1 MATNNGEKYQ
11 LDIDSLPKDKNGNPY
26 ADPSSVAED
35 ERPYYRKDEYY
46 KFYASVDSDGDRLR
60 TFEEKKATTY
70 PSVNGLYVSEI
81 MLLEYVSYGDYP
93 KPSGGYP
100 AFWWFQYGIR
110 DIGHTLEPL
119 AERGFIRWAS
129 KSSLIDHLTVTDLKA
144 LLGHFHLKTSGAKAV
159 LLERAHSEIQEDQIP
174 DDLLKPKYE
183 LTEKGKEEL
192 KANAYI
198 PYMHKSHY
206 HNYEE
211 PYLLNVWS
219 LNRAY
224 KGNMPSN
231 WRDIVSTM
239 EMKIFGEN
247 GCGGEIV
254 PDSELPNSFG
264 GKTQQDEEYHSFK
277 FSETGFRLFYH
288 NFCLLRMN
296 EKLVPALKGYPNA
309 EKATRVLVY
318 GYIDR
323 DKGIMLDVIAGCRED
338 DDGYQ
343 LFKTS
348 TDIHSMIGVD
358 LVEDEDVDI
367 MNDDDGSIS
376 EMYAD
381 KIEMLHVYDAPEE
394 VEKTRELD
402 FFDHIRDLYYPD
414 AVKVW
419 LLKNGLEPEGHHAI
433 LIGTGEDHTLV
444 GILTEEPKQDFGCH
458 DGDTLLLRFGKQDG
472 EIFCAADC
480 DRDALSLKEKKQEA
494 NLTLE
499 DALKAFH
506 EDRNGENYSAVINL
520 LLEKKV
526 HITLDYHLSDDAE
539 KVLEKAKTAGKEVG
553 ELSARD
559 QKIFQDGVRLL
570 PTLLESNGKA
580 FLAIYSAEKE
590 IPEDSEHDE
599 KDLISFAKAVGF
611 ALKMK
616 DNLGGIVLNPY
627 TVPFV
632 IGNEDFEGIYALC
645 EHFEEP
651 QENENEKA
659 QQDDQEE
666 LEQRNSS
673 MTRFSNVGN
682 SLSIIADDFS
692 TFSFVLYE
700 NGVAPIHGVKIQ
712 NRTGNELDDISLKI
726 SCDSGFFKDYQQKL
740 PPIPSGKPVLLDNPH
755 LIVNSGMLSELIESM
770 HTAVTLE
777 LCKGDESLCGIRSDV
792 ELLPYNQLHRSI
804 SWNFLPA
811 FVMPNH
817 PVVVSLLHDAVE
829 VLKKQ
834 GKDPALEGY
843 QSKNPARIHD
853 FADAIYTAIKN
864 KNIYYSNPPAGVPFY
879 GQRIR
884 TPDMIME
891 QKLGTC
897 MDMALL
903 YASCLEAMDLHPV
916 LLLQK
921 GHIFTGLWLV
931 EREPEEMFKSGILNE
946 NLKYLA
952 MNTPAGS
959 NRLTFVEC
967 TRMCVHGKESFTQA
981 EKIALEH
988 ELPNS
993 KEFECSIDVALARYQ
1008 GIRPLPA
1015 RLKKD
1020 SEYMVF
1026 VEEAKE
1032 RERNSGDKAAFN
1044 KWQQP
1049 KAIRTRI
1056 TKRELWEGKLLDLSQ
1071 HNMLLDIPLNA
1082 SFEPIMSSHIDEL
1095 EDALADGHEFTLQ
1108 TIPEWILSFGRIERD
1123 KSGKETRIPWLQ
1135 DAINKLG
1142 VFEISEWPVV
1152 DQFDVNEKFRQEYKN
1167 HRLFTFCG
1175 EKELDRDLTGIYRA
1189 ARSSQ
1194 QENGVSSLYLAI
1206 GLLRWIPDTETGEA
1220 CYAPLVLQP
1229 IEIVRKSA
1237 NQGYALHVRDE
1248 EPHFNL
1254 TLLEMLKQN
1263 YNLEI
1268 GGLDPLPT
1276 DAHGTDI
1283 RKVFNIVRSAVYS
1296 IPNWDVVETA
1306 VIGNFSFAQFAM
1318 WNDIHSAGEKLDNSK
1333 IVRSLMKG
1341 QVDWDTSVLD
1351 NPDGEQTYLPIT
1363 VDATQLQAIERAAQG
1378 ATFVLHGPPGTG
1390 KSQTITGMIAN
1401 LLAQDKTVLFVAE
1414 KMAALSVVDRRLT
1427 QLGIGDFCIEVHSE
1441 KANKKHVLSQ
1451 LEKALEAKKPENRT
1465 EYEACRQQAANSRAK
1480 LDDYSRHLHAA
1491 QPNGY
1496 TLRELIDLY
1505 ETVRHAEYMIP
1516 YDSDTARTL
1525 TKSEI
1530 NRHLPLIGQLTAAG
1544 SVLDADTIQK
1554 MQGVDLKS
1562 YSAEVRSSLRGVVE
1576 RYAASLKKLQECS
1589 VPVAAAL
1596 NVPKETDTEKL
1607 ARFAGLVQECGE
1619 KDPITFA
1626 ILDCDHSEI
1635 VAYLETASALAMERD
1650 ELLKTWKLEFL
1661 EKNMKGYQE
1670 RYESAERK
1678 FFGRSS
1684 AIAAVIGELQKY
1696 AVARIQGDQI
1706 PSLLQ
1711 PVVNYQK
1718 NKNELQ
1724 LAYAQL
1730 SEETKKVLESLSS
1743 EAEYK
1748 AVRDDATAWAKAFD
1762 EFPGGL
1768 DTAREVATDKQRNDT
1783 VKMFLNAN
1791 EAMGSA
1797 ETALNQLLSRKTA
1810 DHKGNWIEREQEFCS
1825 FALRY
1830 PAALKEWGI
1839 YNQIRKECLA
1849 VGLNLVV
1856 EEYEKTHRAEGI
1868 ESAYKKGLYYALI
1881 NEVILNDDV
1890 LSSFSGATFNES
1902 IQQFKKIDT
1911 ELLKVTRQEIYYKL
1925 ASRIP
1930 NSWDSPE
1937 VAAELNLL
1945 RKAISSN
1952 ARGMSIRT
1960 LFSRIPHVLRSLCPC
1975 MLMSPNSVAQYLA
1988 QENDLFDVVIFDEA
2002 SQLPTCKAVG
2012 ALYRGKNAVIVGDP
2026 KQMPPTSFF
2035 AGGGPVLEDITLDDL
2050 DSILDDALALGI
2062 PSQHLQWHY
2071 RSTHESLIA
2080 FSNNEFYDNKM
2091 FTFPSANDREQHVTA
2106 VHVKGVYKDSKNIKE
2121 AEAVVAEIVRR
2132 YRDPDLRGLS
2142 IGVVTFNVKQRD
2154 LIENLLKKQ
2163 YQKDQKLD
2171 AWANNSEDPLFVK
2184 NLENVQGDERDVIL
2198 FSIGYGPD
2206 EKGRIS
2212 MNFGPI
2218 NQQGG
2223 GKRLNVA
2230 FSRARVTM
2238 TIFTSMYSTDIKV
2251 TDSSP
2256 EGMVAFRDFL
2266 KFAEGNEIRKESAEK
2281 QQAAA
2286 KAGIMQNICNAITEH
2301 GLQCEVLV
2309 GHSDFHVDIAVID
2322 PYEPTRYLM
2331 GILLDGDGYRQ
2342 TKNTRD
2348 REVAQ
2353 IGVLKNLGWTIHRVW
2368 TMDWWDNRENEIRK
2382 LLSAID
2388 KLKEKS
2394 AIKAGQ
2400 TLSEEDKK
2408 QKEQKEAEAAK
2419 SLRAELESQA
2429 AEVISEEEAAELDQS
2444 EKQARKNNL
2453 IPDTDEVPTE
2463 KKELTPEVTTEPA
2476 EGHDYSMNVATADT
2490 SNRFSAP
2497 ETEVEEKPTAEAEK
2511 ADESKP
2517 EETSDQKRTR
2527 QQYILADY
2535 TMFEAEPETMTATE
2549 YVASRNSRKI
2559 QERISKILEMEAPI
2573 HKDLLIQRTYK
2584 SFGLSKS
2591 NAAIEATEKALK
2603 AVKAKNNKQNGIVYC
2618 WKRDQEPNDYML
2630 VRGGENSK
2638 NARGA
2643 DEICQQEMKNA
2654 ICYVLQTR
2662 GAKNK
2667 ANLLKETARL
2677 LGYQRMTETI
2687 SNSIDAGIRYAKRIG
2702 AITTAAGGTF
2712 VLNGNGN

>member
-1 MATNNGEKYQ
+1 MATNDKKKYQ
-11 LDIDSLPKDKNGNPY
+11 LDIDSQPKDKNGNPY

-46 KFYASVDSDGDRLR
+46 KFYSSVDSDGDRLQ

-70 PSVNGLYVSEI
+70 PSAGGLYIAEI

-119 AERGFIRWAS
+119 AERGFIRWAA
-129 KSSLIDHLTVTDLKA
+129 KSTLIDHLTVADLKA
-144 LLGHFHLKTSGAKAV
+144 LLGHFHLKISGAKAV
-159 LLERAHSEIQEDQIP
+159 LLERAHSEIREDQIP

-192 KANAYI
+192 EANAYI
-198 PYMHKSHY
+198 PYMHRSHY
-206 HNYEE
+206 HSYEE

-219 LNRAY
+219 LNRAC

-239 EMKIFGEN
+239 EMKLFGEN
-247 GCGGEIV
+247 GCGGKIL
-254 PDSELPNSFG
+254 PDSELPVSFG
-264 GKTQQDEEYHSFK
+264 GKTPQDEEYHSFK
-277 FSETGFRLFYH
+277 FSDTGFRLFYH
-288 NFCLLRMN
+288 NFCLLKMN
-296 EKLVPALKGYPNA
+296 EKLVPALKGYPDA
-309 EKATRVLVY
+309 ETATHVLVY

-348 TDIHSMIGVD
+348 TEIHSMIGVD

-367 MNDDDGSIS
+367 MDDDDGSIS
-376 EMYAD
+376 EMYAE

-472 EIFCAADC
+472 EVFCAADC

-494 NLTLE
+494 NLALE

-520 LLEKKV
+520 LLEKNV

-539 KVLEKAKTAGKEVG
+539 KVLEKAKKVGKEIG

-559 QKIFQDGVRLL
+559 QKIFKDGVRLL
-570 PTLLESNGKA
+570 PTLLESSGKA

-599 KDLISFAKAVGF
+599 KDLIPFAKAVGL

-616 DNLGGIVLNPY
+616 DNLDGIVLNPY
-627 TVPFV
+627 TSPFV
-632 IGNEDFEGIYALC
+632 IGNKDFEDIFALC
-645 EHFEEP
+645 KGHKEE
-651 QENENEKA
+651 ENKSKDNDRGGDGKRETASEQSGPTVKYISGNLDAPIQLQIEKM
-659 QQDDQEE
+659 DVF
-666 LEQRNSS
+666 N
-673 MTRFSNVGN
+673 FS
-682 SLSIIADDFS
+682 
-692 TFSFVLYE
+692 LYE
-700 NGVAPIHGVKIQ
+700 NKVAPIRGIHLLNKTGSRVDGLKLRIASDLNFFAPFELNIGKIPPD
-712 NRTGNELDDISLKI
+712 RTVWLEDIM
-726 SCDSGFFKDYQQKL
+726 L
-740 PPIPSGKPVLLDNPH
+740 PANGMYLANLTEAITATVTIQLYRGDELLDECRDEMK
-755 LIVNSGMLSELIESM
+755 LLAYDQWSGDCNL
-770 HTAVTLE
+770 
-777 LCKGDESLCGIRSDV
+777 
-792 ELLPYNQLHRSI
+792 
-804 SWNFLPA
+804 LPA
-811 FVMPNH
+811 FIMPNH
-817 PVVVSLLHDAVE
+817 PE
-829 VLKKQ
+829 IIRLKKEVALYLEEN
-834 GKDPALEGY
+834 GEKPSLEGY
-843 QSKNPARIHD
+843 QGESHEKHNEERIRLFMKAAYSVIQSK
-853 FADAIYTAIKN
+853 K
-864 KNIYYSNPPAGVPFY
+864 IYYSDPPTGFERN
-879 GQRIR
+879 QRIR
-884 TPDMIME
+884 TCDTVLNE
-891 QKLGTC
+891 SLGTC
-897 MDMALL
+897 MDMTIL
-903 YASCLEAMDLHPV
+903 YASLLEALDLYP
-916 LLLQK
+916 LLFLQER
-921 GHIFTGLWLV
+921 HIFCGCWLKKQYSKQDIITEPREMLKLTG
-931 EREPEEMFKSGILNE
+931 RENAE
-946 NLKYLA
+946 
-952 MNTPAGS
+952 
-959 NRLTFVEC
+959 LTFVEC
-967 TRMCVHGKESFTQA
+967 TTMCVNDGFSFEEA
-981 EKIALEH
+981 EKIAVE
-988 ELPNS
+988 NS
-993 KEFECSIDVALARYQ
+993 IWETEEFECIIDVKAARNRGVRPIPQRVISSQ
-1008 GIRPLPA
+1008 GISLQIDETDYSGKEEQGQIKIIDTTA
-1015 RLKKD
+1015 RSK
-1020 SEYMVF
+1020 
-1026 VEEAKE
+1026 
-1032 RERNSGDKAAFN
+1032 SGG
-1044 KWQQP
+1044 
-1049 KAIRTRI
+1049 IT

-1071 HNMLLDIPLNA
+1071 HNMLLDLPLNA
-1082 SFEPIMSSHIDEL
+1082 SVEPIMSSHIDEL

-1108 TIPEWILSFGRIERD
+1108 TIPEWILSFGRTEKD
-1123 KSGKETRIPWLQ
+1123 KNGKETRIPWLQ
-1135 DAINKLG
+1135 DAINELG
-1142 VFEISEWPVV
+1142 VFEISQWPVV
-1152 DQFDVNEKFRQEYKN
+1152 DHFDFNEQFRQEYKR
-1167 HRLFTFCG
+1167 HRLYTFCN
-1175 EKELDRDLTGIYRA
+1175 EKELDRDLTGIYRTS
-1189 ARSSQ
+1189 RSSQ

-1206 GLLRWIPDTETGEA
+1206 GLLRWIPDTETGEV

-1237 NQGYALHVRDE
+1237 NLGYALHVRDE

-1283 RKVFNIVRSAVYS
+1283 RKVFSIVRSAVYS

-1318 WNDIHSAGEKLDNSK
+1318 WNDIHTAGDKLDNNK

-1341 QVDWDTSVLD
+1341 QVDWDTSTPD
-1351 NPDGEQTYLPIT
+1351 NPDIEQTYLPIT
-1363 VDATQLQAIERAAQG
+1363 VDATQQQAIERAAQG
-1378 ATFVLHGPPGTG
+1378 STFVLHGPPGTG

-1401 LLAQDKTVLFVAE
+1401 LLAQDKSVLFVAE

-1427 QLGIGDFCIEVHSE
+1427 GLGIGDFCIEVHSE

-1451 LEKALEAKKPENRT
+1451 LEKALEAKKPENKT
-1465 EYEACRQQAANSRAK
+1465 EYEACIQQAASSRAK
-1480 LDDYSRHLHAA
+1480 LDDYSRHLHAV

-1505 ETVRHAEYMIP
+1505 ETVRDAEYMIP
-1516 YDSDTARTL
+1516 YDSDIARTL
-1525 TKSEI
+1525 TKTEI

-1544 SVLDADTIQK
+1544 SVLDANTIQQ

-1562 YSAEVRSSLRGVVE
+1562 YSAEVRSSLRGCAE
-1576 RYAASLKKLQECS
+1576 RYAATLKKLQECS
-1589 VPVAAAL
+1589 DLAEEAL
-1596 NVPKETDTEKL
+1596 NIDKETETEDLFRL
-1607 ARFAGLVQECGE
+1607 AALVQECGE
-1619 KDPITFA
+1619 KDPIIFS
-1626 ILDCDHSEI
+1626 IVDCDQSEI
-1635 VAYLETASALAMERD
+1635 VAYLEKDNELDQERD
-1650 ELLKTWKLEFL
+1650 ELLKTWKSTFL
-1661 EKNMKGYQE
+1661 EENIKGYQE
-1670 RYESAERK
+1670 RYENADRK

-1684 AIAAVIGELQKY
+1684 AIAAVTGELQKF
-1696 AVARIQGDQI
+1696 AVTSIQGDRI

-1718 NKNELQ
+1718 NIKELQ
-1724 LAYAQL
+1724 IAYDQL
-1730 SEETKKVLESLSS
+1730 SEEAKKILKNLQSDQEF
-1743 EAEYK
+1743 K
-1748 AVRDDATAWAKAFD
+1748 TICDDATTWARSFD

-1768 DTAREVATDKQRNDT
+1768 DAAREITADKQRIGS
-1783 VKMFLNAN
+1783 VKLFLNAHD
-1791 EAMGSA
+1791 AMISA
-1797 ETALNQLLSRKTA
+1797 ETALNQLLSRITV
-1810 DHKGNWIEREQEFCS
+1810 DHKGNWIEHEQEFCS
-1825 FALRY
+1825 FALKY

-1839 YNQIRKECLA
+1839 YNHIRKECLA
-1849 VGLNLVV
+1849 VGLNPVV
-1856 EEYEKTHRAEGI
+1856 EEYEKTRQTEGI

-1902 IQQFKKIDT
+1902 VQQFKKIDA

-1930 NSWDSPE
+1930 SSWDSPE

-2062 PSQHLQWHY
+2062 PSQYLKWHY

-2091 FTFPSANDREQHVTA
+2091 FTFPSANDREQHVTS
-2106 VHVKGVYKDSKNIKE
+2106 VHVKGVYKDSKNVKE

-2132 YRDPDLRGLS
+2132 YRDAELRGQS

-2238 TIFTSMYSTDIKV
+2238 TVFTSMYSTDIRV

-2286 KAGIMQNICNAITEH
+2286 KAGIMQNICKAITEH

-2322 PYEPTRYLM
+2322 PYEPTKYLM

-2353 IGVLKNLGWTIHRVW
+2353 IAVLKNLGWTIHRVW

-2382 LLSAID
+2382 LLFAID

-2394 AIKAGQ
+2394 AVKAGQ
-2400 TLSEEDKK
+2400 TLSEEEKK
-2408 QKEQKEAEAAK
+2408 HKEQKEAEAAK
-2419 SLRAELESQA
+2419 FLQEELESQA
-2429 AEVISEEEAAELDQS
+2429 AEVISEEAAAERDES
-2444 EKQARKNNL
+2444 EKQARKNNQ
-2453 IPDTDEVPTE
+2453 IPDTVEVPTE
-2463 KKELTPEVTTEPA
+2463 KEELAQEAISNPA
-2476 EGHDYSMNVATADT
+2476 EGHDYSANVATADT
-2490 SNRFSAP
+2490 SSRFSAL
-2497 ETEVEEKPTAEAEK
+2497 ETEKPTAEEEKAEK
-2511 ADESKP
+2511 GKP
-2517 EETSDQKRTR
+2517 EENPKPEKTSEYVLT
-2527 QQYILADY
+2527 DY
-2535 TMFEAEPETMTATE
+2535 TMFEAEPEVLTATE
-2549 YVASRNSRKI
+2549 YAASRNSKKI
-2559 QERISKILEMEAPI
+2559 QERIARILEMEAPI
-2573 HKDLLIQRTYK
+2573 QKDLLIQRTYK

-2643 DEICQQEMKNA
+2643 NEICQQEMKNA
-2654 ICYVLQTR
+2654 ICYVLQSN

-2677 LGYQRMTETI
+2677 LGYQRMTETV
-2687 SNSIDAGIRYAKRIG
+2687 STSIDAGIRYAKRIG
-2702 AITTAAGGTF
+2702 AITTAAGGAF
-2712 VLNGNGN
+2712 VLNRNGN

>member
-1 MATNNGEKYQ
+1 MNIGR
-11 LDIDSLPKDKNGNPY
+11 I
-26 ADPSSVAED
+26 PS
-35 ERPYYRKDEYY
+35 
-46 KFYASVDSDGDRLR
+46 DR
-60 TFEEKKATTY
+60 T
-70 PSVNGLYVSEI
+70 
-81 MLLEYVSYGDYP
+81 
-93 KPSGGYP
+93 
-100 AFWWFQYGIR
+100 
-110 DIGHTLEPL
+110 
-119 AERGFIRWAS
+119 
-129 KSSLIDHLTVTDLKA
+129 
-144 LLGHFHLKTSGAKAV
+144 V
-159 LLERAHSEIQEDQIP
+159 LLEDIKLP
-174 DDLLKPKYE
+174 
-183 LTEKGKEEL
+183 
-192 KANAYI
+192 ANGAY
-198 PYMHKSHY
+198 
-206 HNYEE
+206 
-211 PYLLNVWS
+211 L
-219 LNRAY
+219 
-224 KGNMPSN
+224 
-231 WRDIVSTM
+231 
-239 EMKIFGEN
+239 
-247 GCGGEIV
+247 
-254 PDSELPNSFG
+254 
-264 GKTQQDEEYHSFK
+264 
-277 FSETGFRLFYH
+277 
-288 NFCLLRMN
+288 
-296 EKLVPALKGYPNA
+296 
-309 EKATRVLVY
+309 
-318 GYIDR
+318 
-323 DKGIMLDVIAGCRED
+323 
-338 DDGYQ
+338 
-343 LFKTS
+343 
-348 TDIHSMIGVD
+348 
-358 LVEDEDVDI
+358 
-367 MNDDDGSIS
+367 
-376 EMYAD
+376 
-381 KIEMLHVYDAPEE
+381 
-394 VEKTRELD
+394 
-402 FFDHIRDLYYPD
+402 
-414 AVKVW
+414 
-419 LLKNGLEPEGHHAI
+419 
-433 LIGTGEDHTLV
+433 
-444 GILTEEPKQDFGCH
+444 
-458 DGDTLLLRFGKQDG
+458 
-472 EIFCAADC
+472 
-480 DRDALSLKEKKQEA
+480 A
-494 NLTLE
+494 NLTEAITATITIQLY
-499 DALKAFH
+499 H
-506 EDRNGENYSAVINL
+506 GEEL
-520 LLEKKV
+520 LDEC
-526 HITLDYHLSDDAE
+526 
-539 KVLEKAKTAGKEVG
+539 
-553 ELSARD
+553 RD
-559 QKIFQDGVRLL
+559 EMRLL
-570 PTLLESNGKA
+570 AYDQWSG
-580 FLAIYSAEKE
+580 
-590 IPEDSEHDE
+590 DC
-599 KDLISFAKAVGF
+599 
-611 ALKMK
+611 
-616 DNLGGIVLNPY
+616 NL
-627 TVPFV
+627 
-632 IGNEDFEGIYALC
+632 
-645 EHFEEP
+645 
-651 QENENEKA
+651 
-659 QQDDQEE
+659 
-666 LEQRNSS
+666 
-673 MTRFSNVGN
+673 
-682 SLSIIADDFS
+682 
-692 TFSFVLYE
+692 
-700 NGVAPIHGVKIQ
+700 
-712 NRTGNELDDISLKI
+712 
-726 SCDSGFFKDYQQKL
+726 
-740 PPIPSGKPVLLDNPH
+740 
-755 LIVNSGMLSELIESM
+755 
-770 HTAVTLE
+770 
-777 LCKGDESLCGIRSDV
+777 
-792 ELLPYNQLHRSI
+792 
-804 SWNFLPA
+804 LPA
-811 FVMPNH
+811 FIMPNH
-817 PVVVSLLHDAVE
+817 PE
-829 VLKKQ
+829 IIRLKKEVAQ
-834 GKDPALEGY
+834 YLEKNGESPSLEGY
-843 QSKNPARIHD
+843 QGENHRKHNEERIRLFMKAAYSVIQSK
-853 FADAIYTAIKN
+853 K
-864 KNIYYSNPPAGVPFY
+864 IYYSDPPTGFERN
-879 GQRIR
+879 QRIR
-884 TPDMIME
+884 TCDTVLGE
-891 QKLGTC
+891 SLGTC
-897 MDMALL
+897 MDMTIL
-903 YASCLEAMDLHPV
+903 YASLLEALDLFPV
-916 LLLQK
+916 LFLQK
-921 GHIFTGLWLV
+921 SHIFCGCWLKQQCAKRDIITDPSEMLKLTGPKNA
-931 EREPEEMFKSGILNE
+931 E
-946 NLKYLA
+946 
-952 MNTPAGS
+952 
-959 NRLTFVEC
+959 LTFVEC
-967 TRMCVHGKESFTQA
+967 TTMCVNDGVSFEEA
-981 EKIALEH
+981 EKIAVGNNIWET
-988 ELPNS
+988 EQ
-993 KEFECSIDVALARYQ
+993 FECIIDV
-1008 GIRPLPA
+1008 
-1015 RLKKD
+1015 
-1020 SEYMVF
+1020 
-1026 VEEAKE
+1026 
-1032 RERNSGDKAAFN
+1032 KAARQRGVRPIPQRVFSAQGVSLQRDETDYSG
-1044 KWQQP
+1044 KEKQGQIKIVDIATRS
-1049 KAIRTRI
+1049 KAGIT

-1123 KSGKETRIPWLQ
+1123 ESGKETRIPWLQ

-1152 DQFDVNEKFRQEYKN
+1152 DQFDLNEQFRQEYKR
-1167 HRLFTFCG
+1167 HRLYTFCG

-1318 WNDIHSAGEKLDNSK
+1318 WNDIHTAGEKLDNSK

-1491 QPNGY
+1491 QSNGY

-1505 ETVRHAEYMIP
+1505 ETVRDDEYIIP

-1544 SVLDADTIQK
+1544 SVLDADTIQQ

-1596 NVPKETDTEKL
+1596 NVPKETDTEEL

-1626 ILDCDHSEI
+1626 MLDCDHSEI
-1635 VAYLETASALAMERD
+1635 VAYLETASALAMVRD
-1650 ELLKTWKLEFL
+1650 ELLKTWKPEILD
-1661 EKNMKGYQE
+1661 KNIKGYQE

-1684 AIAAVIGELQKY
+1684 AIAAVTGELQKY
-1696 AVARIQGDQI
+1696 AVVRIQGDQI

-1748 AVRDDATAWAKAFD
+1748 AARDDATAWAKAFD

-1768 DTAREVATDKQRNDT
+1768 DTAREIATDKQRNDT
-1783 VKMFLNAN
+1783 VKVFLNAN

-1825 FALRY
+1825 FALKY

-1849 VGLNLVV
+1849 VGLNPVV
-1856 EEYEKTHRAEGI
+1856 EEYEKNHRTEGI

-1930 NSWDSPE
+1930 TSWDSPE

-2062 PSQHLQWHY
+2062 PSQYLKWHY

-2080 FSNNEFYDNKM
+2080 FSNIEFYDNKM
-2091 FTFPSANDREQHVTA
+2091 FTFPSANDREKHVTA
-2106 VHVKGVYKDSKNIKE
+2106 VHVKGVYKDSKNVKE

-2132 YRDPDLRGLS
+2132 YRDPELRGQS

-2301 GLQCEVLV
+2301 GLECEVLV

-2394 AIKAGQ
+2394 AIKAGHS
-2400 TLSEEDKK
+2400 LSEEDKK

-2453 IPDTDEVPTE
+2453 IPDTAEVPTE
-2463 KKELTPEVTTEPA
+2463 KKELTPEVIAEPA

-2517 EETSDQKRTR
+2517 EETSDQERTR